1 MVNST
6 GDITSSVRIE
16 DIVLEDGRV
25 GEQRM
30 FLDDDGN
37 KVIETWVQQKSP
49 ILMEKRTVQVMK
61 DERIEV
67 LKDGEMFVQEDA
79 SEDDI
84 DMTDNLNLGSLKE
97 EIKKAIVSGLSI
109 ASTSSEAPE
118 LSVQAVIKDRID
130 SKKNSKKHWVNIAC
144 VVVIVSQ
151 LAFLAYMLI

>member
-61 DERIEV
+61 NERIEV
-67 LKDGEMFVQEDA
+67 LKDGEMVVQEET

-84 DMTDNLNLGSLKE
+84 NMADDILSGSLKE
-97 EIKKAIVSGLSI
+97 EIAKAIVSGLSI

-118 LSVQAVIKDRID
+118 LSVQAVIKERIE
-130 SKKNSKKHWVNIAC
+130 SKKSSKNYLINAAC
-144 VVVIVSQ
+144 VIVIIAQ

>member
-1 MVNST
+1 VVNST

-67 LKDGEMFVQEDA
+67 LKDGEMVVQEEA
-79 SEDDI
+79 SEDNV

-97 EIKKAIVSGLSI
+97 EITKAIVSGLSI

-118 LSVQAVIKDRID
+118 LSVQEVIKDRLE
-130 SKKNSKKHWVNIAC
+130 SKKSSKTHWVNAVC
-144 VVVIVSQ
+144 VIVIVSQ

>member
-67 LKDGEMFVQEDA
+67 LKDGEMVVQEDA

-97 EIKKAIVSGLSI
+97 EITKAIVSGLSI

>member
-1 MVNST
+1 
-6 GDITSSVRIE
+6 
-16 DIVLEDGRV
+16 
-25 GEQRM
+25 M

-67 LKDGEMFVQEDA
+67 LKDGEMVVQEEA
-79 SEDDI
+79 SEDNV

-97 EIKKAIVSGLSI
+97 EITKAIVSGLSI

-118 LSVQAVIKDRID
+118 LSVQEVIKDRLE
-130 SKKNSKKHWVNIAC
+130 SKKSSKTHWVNAVC
-144 VVVIVSQ
+144 VIVIVSQ

>member
-67 LKDGEMFVQEDA
+67 LKDGEMVIQEET
-79 SEDDI
+79 SENDI
-84 DMTDNLNLGSLKE
+84 DIENDSSLGSLKE
-97 EIKKAIVSGLSI
+97 EITKAIVSGLSI

-118 LSVQAVIKDRID
+118 LSVQAVIKDRIE
-130 SKKNSKKHWVNIAC
+130 SKKSSKNHWVNAAC
-144 VVVIVSQ
+144 VIVIVAQ

>member
-67 LKDGEMFVQEDA
+67 LKDGEMVVQEDT

>member
-67 LKDGEMFVQEDA
+67 LKDGEMVIQEET
-79 SEDDI
+79 SENDI
-84 DMTDNLNLGSLKE
+84 DIEND
-97 EIKKAIVSGLSI
+97 
-109 ASTSSEAPE
+109 
-118 LSVQAVIKDRID
+118 
-130 SKKNSKKHWVNIAC
+130 
-144 VVVIVSQ
+144 
-151 LAFLAYMLI
+151 

>member
-67 LKDGEMFVQEDA
+67 LIDGEMVVQEDA

-97 EIKKAIVSGLSI
+97 EITKAIVSGLSI

-130 SKKNSKKHWVNIAC
+130 SKKNSKKHWVNIVC
-144 VVVIVSQ
+144 VVVIVAQ

>member
-67 LKDGEMFVQEDA
+67 LKDGEMVVQEDA

>member
-30 FLDDDGN
+30 FLDDDGS

-67 LKDGEMFVQEDA
+67 LKDGEMVVQEDA